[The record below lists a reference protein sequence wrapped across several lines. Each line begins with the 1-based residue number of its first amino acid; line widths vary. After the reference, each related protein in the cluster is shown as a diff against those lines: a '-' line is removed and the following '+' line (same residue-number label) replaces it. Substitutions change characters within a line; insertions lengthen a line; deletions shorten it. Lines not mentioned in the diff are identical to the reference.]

1 MNQEDGSK
9 LLYRLDSRNKITLLI
24 SCSPILLLLMF
35 PTSFMLFSDGAKLVM
50 GVVLA
55 TVLLYNLFDKL
66 NFRYIEIYD
75 DKIIIA
81 KLLKEISLAKDEVVS
96 CHFKSLPFMP
106 YKVDIIVK
114 KDGNKRK
121 FYSID
126 GLNFSQSKRIC
137 WFVLSSGSEHKISL

>member
-1 MNQEDGSK
+1 MNSQNSSK
-9 LLYRLDSRNKITLLI
+9 LLYRLDSRNKTTLFI
-24 SCSPILLLLMF
+24 ACAPILLLLIF
-35 PTSFMLFSDGAKLVM
+35 PTSFILFSDGAKLVM

-81 KLLKEISLAKDEVVS
+81 KLLKKIRLAKDKVVS
-96 CHFKSLPFMP
+96 CHFKSFPFMP

-126 GLNFSQSKRIC
+126 GLNFSQSKKIC
-137 WFVLSSGSEHKISL
+137 LLALSANMEDKI